1 MKTRDEIREQEMARG
16 REVAAKNAVKEGFP
30 ADAEQSTRLETL
42 RCYEEAGK
50 IQLRNYNE
58 TPDDGNYTAF
68 CNGHKVASERFGP
81 AYPSE
86 SFMANCALAV
96 GALAGYEGIPEKSTF
111 QKRHEA
117 AGNDRQRKD
126 EARTHVYNW
135 KNDPAGLLGR
145 KK

>member
-1 MKTRDEIREQEMARG
+1 MARG

-50 IQLRNYNE
+50 IQIVHEIERN
-58 TPDDGNYTAF
+58 NYVAF
-68 CNGHKVASERFGP
+68 CDGQVVIAERFGP

-86 SFMANCALAV
+86 SFMAHCALAV

-117 AGNDRQRKD
+117 QGKDRQRKD